1 MQFFIK
7 QLPCQHEKWLYNTL
21 YNIKHYLLSQKETSK
36 WLFLQTGVAKTQQKR
51 SNRNIR
57 LGLLFN
63 EVFLVF
69 DIKQN
74 DEFQVY

>member
-21 YNIKHYLLSQKETSK
+21 YNIKHYLLSQKRDVKMVIFTNRSRENAT
-36 WLFLQTGVAKTQQKR
+36 KR

>member
-1 MQFFIK
+1 MVVFTNRSR
-7 QLPCQHEKWLYNTL
+7 ENAT
-21 YNIKHYLLSQKETSK
+21 
-36 WLFLQTGVAKTQQKR
+36 KR